1 VRAHLFCQLDDG
13 WLLTVV
19 PDPRAHASSFS
30 SELAR
35 ALSKLVNV
43 CYYLLCTGA
52 CSLLPMTKLEAV
64 EMRIA
69 YRCKQTNFLLKIL
82 QVNTEFSAENLLL
95 VSLEIQKGQRQRNSY
110 SFGMFV
116 SIFEFSSSLC
126 VEE

>member
-1 VRAHLFCQLDDG
+1 
-13 WLLTVV
+13 
-19 PDPRAHASSFS
+19 
-30 SELAR
+30 
-35 ALSKLVNV
+35 
-43 CYYLLCTGA
+43 
-52 CSLLPMTKLEAV
+52 MTKLEAV